1 MSQDQHSPKYQCRA
15 YQQQAPDWR
24 FLEDVYQGVSAWSD
38 CTETGGIKPNSRS
51 QNYLPQ
57 EPGEDAEDYAYRLR
71 SSPFDD
77 KFAQAIRDYVGLIFS
92 NGLRLVDVPQPIMD
106 AWDNLDGH
114 GGNGNRVL
122 SRLAMRSLRRGHTFC
137 LVDYPGNDPTIK
149 TLADSLAR
157 GRSPFWVEVSPLQV
171 LNWRF
176 AQSGNQHVLQQVTI
190 QVEHVEPAGLYGETF
205 ETRYLVL
212 KPGRWEL
219 YRIEVSQREKRV
231 ELPKLIAS
239 GRIGRLRRGRFV
251 ELDHIPLRCIY
262 GGDRVGHFMSNPTLL
277 TLARLNITHYQ
288 VSSDHRQK
296 MHRCCF
302 PQAVRVGGQGEDL
315 VLGPKVI
322 VDVPIGGSFG
332 WAEPRSDSLDKS
344 RQEVADLEQKMDFL
358 GADYLVKP
366 GDRQAA
372 KTTEVQ
378 ATKVESELYLF
389 ASDFAAGITDCLT
402 SHAAYLG
409 LDHGGRVEVNTK
421 FFESMASDPNLLQ
434 AFVLMRQNND
444 LSRDEL
450 RRLARDRN
458 FFPKNFLDEDAED
471 ATIQDR

>member
-1 MSQDQHSPKYQCRA
+1 LSNDPHSPSYQSRA
-15 YQQQAPDWR
+15 YQSQAANWR
-24 FLEDVYQGVSAWSD
+24 FLEDVYHGVSAWTD
-38 CTETGGIKPNSRS
+38 TKPDGRMVPNDRSRS
-51 QNYLPQ
+51 YLPQ
-57 EPGEDAEDYAYRLR
+57 EPGETDDDYAYRLA
-71 SSPFDD
+71 SSHFDD
-77 KFAQAIRDYVGLIFS
+77 KFAQAVRDYVGLIFS
-92 NGLRLVDVPQPIMD
+92 NGLRLVDVPQPITD
-106 AWDNLDGH
+106 GWGNLDGH

-122 SRLAMRSLRRGHTFC
+122 SRLALRSLRRGHTFA
-137 LVDYPGNDPTIK
+137 LVDYPAADPTIR
-149 TLADSLAR
+149 TLLDSRAR
-157 GRSPFWVEVSPLQV
+157 GRSPFWVEISPLQV

-176 AQSGNQHVLQQVTI
+176 ARVGNQQVLQQVSI
-190 QVEHVEPAGLYGETF
+190 QVEHVDPDGLYGEQF

-212 KPGRWEL
+212 QPGRWEL
-219 YRIEVSQREKRV
+219 YRLAVSPRESKKA
-231 ELPKLIAS
+231 LPQLLDQGVV
-239 GRIGRLRRGRFV
+239 GRQRRGRLQP
-251 ELDHIPLRCIY
+251 LDHIPLRCIY
-262 GGDRVGHFMSNPTLL
+262 GGDRLGHFASNPTLL
-277 TLARLNITHYQ
+277 TLAKLNVAHYQ

-344 RQEVADLEQKMDFL
+344 RQEVADMDQKMDFL

-389 ASDFAAGITDCLT
+389 ASDFAQGVTDCLK

-409 LDHGGRVEVNTK
+409 LPDGGRVEVNTK